1 MPGKIIFKYD
11 LDKEKL
17 TAEGQ
22 NIKGP
27 TCLKTTEKLMAGI
40 TAKIES
46 RKLKPEFNCATEKT
60 TIALS

>member
-1 MPGKIIFKYD
+1 MKIIFKYD
-11 LDKEKL
+11 LETGKL

-27 TCLKTTEKLMAGI
+27 TCLKTTEKLLKGI
-40 TAKIES
+40 STTVES
-46 RKLKPEFNCATEKT
+46 RKLKQEYHCATQTTKD